1 MALGDATPAEFRRD
15 VELAREAG
23 LDLLRV
29 HGHISRPEL
38 YDAADELG
46 MLLWQDFPL
55 QWGYARTIRKE
66 AVRQARE
73 AVDQLGHHP
82 SIAVWCAHNEPV
94 AAERRSVDADRQGDT
109 EVRRRPAAAVVE
121 QDGARS
127 LGQASVRTGRRDAA
141 RRSPTAACCP
151 TCRMLDG
158 TDSHL
163 YFGWYHGDERD
174 LAGFAASM
182 PRMVRFVSE
191 FGAQAVPA
199 PPTSWSRSAGRTSTG
214 SCCQHRHG
222 LQLHAFEKYV
232 PPRRTRPFDAWRRRR
247 SGIRQRC
254 CATTSRRCG
263 A

>member
-1 MALGDATPAEFRRD
+1 MPHPAEFRHD

-55 QWGYARTIRKE
+55 QWGYARSIRKE

-94 AAERRSVDADRQGDT
+94 AANLDRTARAGQGDAA
-109 EVRRRPAAAVVE
+109 VHRRPAAPVVE
-121 QDGARS
+121 QDRARPM
-127 LGQASVRTGRRDAA
+127 GQAGVRAGRRDAHHHRAQRRAPPPADCSTAPTATCTSVGITATSATCPASPHRCRAWCASSASSA
-141 RRSPTAACCP
+141 RR
-151 TCRMLDG
+151 R
-158 TDSHL
+158 
-163 YFGWYHGDERD
+163 Y
-174 LAGFAASM
+174 
-182 PRMVRFVSE
+182 
-191 FGAQAVPA
+191 PA
-199 PPTSWSRSAGRTSTG
+199 RPTSWSPSAGLISIGSSSSSGMVCNSTP
-214 SCCQHRHG
+214 SRSTC
-222 LQLHAFEKYV
+222 
-232 PPRRTRPFDAWRRRR
+232 RRPTIRR
-247 SGIRQRC
+247 STAGARPHRATKRRC
-254 CATTSRRCG
+254 CDITSRRCD